1 MPQPSLGPGFFKTP
15 FATAKGHEGGRLRS
29 QSNQEN
35 DRGKNG
41 ERESSMGWEG
51 GGLPVTSGYTWIFFF
66 LGDKAQFFTQVYR

>member
-1 MPQPSLGPGFFKTP
+1 MDPMGLYMPQPSLGPGFFKTP

-51 GGLPVTSGYTWIFFF
+51 AGCQWRLGIPGSSFF
-66 LGDKAQFFTQVYR
+66 